1 MLLFIMSNFPY
12 ILSFFIWIYYILNP
26 CLLSLPFILYFFA
39 FEIISD
45 RKLTSL
51 MLIYIFSI
59 ILLSLWLQ
67 IKSIPVDN
75 NWIKYL
81 FFKNDGQNDQQNG
94 GQNYDFDVGYLL
106 FVFILIFV
114 N

>member
-1 MLLFIMSNFPY
+1 MSNFPY

-26 CLLSLPFILYFFA
+26 CLLSLPFIVYFFA

-59 ILLSLWLQ
+59 ILLSLWVQ
-67 IKSIPVDN
+67 IISPSVDN
-75 NWIKYL
+75 KWIKYL
-81 FFKNDGQNDQQNG
+81 FFQNNDQND
-94 GQNYDFDVGYLL
+94 D
-106 FVFILIFV
+106 
-114 N
+114 